1 MTVTGM
7 GPDAPATATRSSRR
21 SRRLAIVGA
30 LALVIVAG
38 AVFVGVKTT
47 GARGGYIAGAS
58 CQNGGTCVL
67 GDVGPG
73 LGTVFYVAAT
83 PFACGTATCSYLE
96 AAPAGWRSG
105 VATDPQLRWNL
116 GTTTGGSDTAQNVAK
131 QYRGGSKY
139 DWHLPTRTE
148 LTSLNAQKSVAGLNL
163 QTTNYW
169 SDTAG
174 SDSSVALYIVMRY
187 GSWAQTSRTS
197 QYYVRPVRAF

>member
-30 LALVIVAG
+30 LALVLVAG

-116 GTTTGGSDTAQNVAK
+116 GTNSGGSDSAQNVSSF
-131 QYRGGSKY
+131 YSGGGKGG
-139 DWHLPTRTE
+139 WHLPSRGE
-148 LTSLNAQKSVAGLNL
+148 LQSLYNQRALPGVGL
-163 QTTNYW
+163 QPDQYW
-169 SDTAG
+169 SNTAG
-174 SDSSVALYIVMRY
+174 SGSNAQYIVVRT
-187 GSWAQTSRTS
+187 GTWVQTDPTQ